1 MARVKVGE
9 PRSNP
14 SIRPVVGPRSPG
26 ARAAMFRDVVMLLY
40 ATTGRLQ
47 RLKRLIAS
55 SVGLNSAEY
64 SIVAAL
70 YRLGP
75 NSGIRVRDIAQYLH
89 MAPENV
95 TTAVGR
101 LVKTKWVVKAIDPS
115 DARAVTLT
123 LHRSA
128 WQRIDRLTEE
138 LAEVNDVWFRDMSP
152 AEIHQLSKYL
162 ERILDSFD
170 VAYQRAWEKFQS
182 PLNRR
187 REPT

>member
-1 MARVKVGE
+1 
-9 PRSNP
+9 
-14 SIRPVVGPRSPG
+14 
-26 ARAAMFRDVVMLLY
+26 MFRDVVMLLY

-55 SVGLNSAEY
+55 TVGMNSTEY

-75 NSGIRVRDIAQYLH
+75 NSGIRVSDIAQYLH

-95 TTAVGR
+95 TTAVGH
-101 LVKTKWVVKAIDPS
+101 LVKAKLVVKAIDQR

-128 WQRIDRLTEE
+128 RQRIDRLTEE
-138 LAEVNDVWFRDMSP
+138 LLEVNDVWFRDMSP
-152 AEIHQLSKYL
+152 QEIYELSEYL
-162 ERILDSFD
+162 TKVLDGFD
-170 VAYQRAWEKFQS
+170 SAYQRAWEKFHS
-182 PLNRR
+182 PLKRGHDFS
-187 REPT
+187 